1 MAYKIIPQA
10 DGTHD
15 IHDET
20 GRVVDE
26 GLATYNE
33 AADLIAMYDEDG
45 EGDDVERKRNAP
57 DGKVFV
63 NLLVPGSEA
72 MKRAEANEL
81 AFDGK
86 LAADAEAGRKVLL
99 ARGVKAEDIPWTAI
113 EKRVAAADLTATE
126 PEVRSAP
133 EEDWRAAAQTKLDSI
148 DLTLDGHETPEAWL
162 AAARARCDEI
172 EVELRSSTAE
182 FTH

>member
-45 EGDDVERKRNAP
+45 EGDDVERS
-57 DGKVFV
+57 KVRG

-81 AFDGK
+81 AFDRK

-99 ARGVKAEDIPWTAI
+99 ARGIKAEDIPWTVI
-113 EKRVAAADLTATE
+113 EKRVAKADLDSAGV
-126 PEVRSAP
+126 EVRSAVP
-133 EEDWRAAAQTKLDSI
+133 EGQSWQEEARKRLGTI
-148 DLTLDGHETPEAWL
+148 DLTLDGHSDADSWL
-162 AAARARCDEI
+162 AAARAKCAAV